1 VHCFVDRT
9 QQEKRMAN
17 PLELSNV
24 ILDSLGDGV
33 YVCDRDRRIVYWSK
47 SAEKITGWQA
57 EDVLGRRC
65 LDNVLCH
72 EDKDGRRLCGEEHC
86 PLHRSMITDTTS
98 TCPLI
103 VFAQGKNGERIP
115 MQVSVAPIRDDSG
128 AVIGG
133 VETFRDMSTVLADLM
148 RAKQI
153 QSLSLEHDLPDDPR
167 VKFTIS
173 YAPHDIVGGDFYAI
187 RQLSAD
193 NYGILLADVM
203 GHGVAAALHTMHLS
217 SLWVRHHRE
226 LTNPAKFASSVN
238 RELSRVVKDESFA
251 TAICG
256 VLNVRSGELRL
267 ASAGGP
273 PALVSRADGIFN
285 QLDAPGLP
293 LGMIEDTE
301 FEEVSE
307 HLEPGD
313 GLLLVSDGA
322 IEIHDRHG
330 AMLGIDGFVQ
340 MLKAHGYPR
349 TALPIKVIEDELLR
363 YSNAIRLSDDV
374 TLLELRILN

>member
-1 VHCFVDRT
+1 
-9 QQEKRMAN
+9 MAN

-24 ILDSLGDGV
+24 ILDSLSDGV

-47 SAEKITGWQA
+47 SAEQITGWRA
-57 EDVLGRRC
+57 EDVIGRRC

-86 PLHRSMITDTTS
+86 PLHRSMITGSTS

-103 VFAQGKNGERIP
+103 VFAQGKSGQRIP
-115 MQVSVAPIRDDSG
+115 MQVSVAPIRDESG
-128 AVIGG
+128 SVVGG

-153 QSLSLEHDLPDDPR
+153 QTVCLEHDLPEDPR
-167 VKFTIS
+167 IKFTIS

-187 RQLSAD
+187 RQLSPD
-193 NYGILLADVM
+193 SYGILLADVM

-217 SLWVRHHRE
+217 SLWTRHHHE
-226 LTNPAKFASSVN
+226 LKNPAEFASRVN

-256 VLNVRSGELRL
+256 VIDVRTGELRL

-273 PALVSRADGIFN
+273 PALVSRADGTVN
-285 QLDAPGLP
+285 EVDAPGLP
-293 LGMIEDTE
+293 LGMIEDAE
-301 FEEVSE
+301 YDEVKV

-313 GLLLVSDGA
+313 CLLLVSDGA
-322 IEIHDRHG
+322 IEIHNSDG
-330 AMLGIDGFVQ
+330 EMLGIDGLVQ
-340 MLKAHGYPR
+340 MLQTRDYPR
-349 TALPIKVIEDELLR
+349 ALLPVKEVEDELLR

-374 TLLELRILN
+374 TLIEVRFLGS